1 MPIQHWALNML
12 GYWYTVWKYNL
23 ILFHFY
29 LPHTKVVLRSGQR
42 DKSTVVNTTEYYIFF
57 LRSFSFF
64 LNTSR
69 YLFGVIRIFCLFMKL
84 TFKCCTY
91 NWWCDFF
98 FYLKFLLCYGCPESY
113 PKSCPYFCDCFS
125 LAMILT
131 TMNSLWIFLLHSNGC
146 CGMLFVQRE
155 YNTSCHHVNGAEK
168 RCEYGT
174 KTAIILPKHLL

>member
-57 LRSFSFF
+57 LRSLSFFF

-69 YLFGVIRIFCLFMKL
+69 YLFGATRIFLPIHEVDIQMLHVQLMVWLF
-84 TFKCCTY
+84 FV
-91 NWWCDFF
+91 FEVVA
-98 FYLKFLLCYGCPESY
+98 LLWLPRELPQELS
-113 PKSCPYFCDCFS
+113 
-125 LAMILT
+125 
-131 TMNSLWIFLLHSNGC
+131 IFLW
-146 CGMLFVQRE
+146 LFFIGNDFDDDE
-155 YNTSCHHVNGAEK
+155 
-168 RCEYGT
+168 
-174 KTAIILPKHLL
+174 